1 MSLRGDARILA
12 SKAEDAAL
20 SALRAVEVLV
30 PSLSELVR
38 VVRVSADPRVETAG
52 IFRSGR
58 MVVAPSWLLSLR
70 PADAAFVVAHE
81 LMHLALRTHER
92 ASGIDPF
99 VANVAHD
106 YIINDMLAEA
116 LGREVPAGGLV
127 MRGARHRSLEE
138 LSSELGSLLGS
149 KLRAWTSAPPA
160 STLADA
166 LRRAGLA
173 APSPH
178 PSARRLDA
186 LDDALERELF
196 PSEPPGERERLQE
209 QTREA
214 SLKAAS
220 LDLLRRGIESAF
232 VQRGLEPGEDI
243 AVVEALR
250 TAYRPPWHEALQ
262 TWMEA
267 VTPGDR
273 TWARASRRGADRSDL
288 ALPGRRR
295 EGWTLHVVLDTS
307 GSMVSEFPLIAGS
320 LQAFCEAVNV
330 ASVHLLQCDVELT
343 RDELVDVGSLSH
355 LTVAGLGG
363 SDLSPA
369 MRQLAND
376 PEVLSAI
383 VLTDGYISYPEEPMP
398 YAVLWVVTAYDFSPR
413 YGKVIPFHR

>member
-173 APSPH
+173 
-178 PSARRLDA
+178 
-186 LDDALERELF
+186 
-196 PSEPPGERERLQE
+196 
-209 QTREA
+209 
-214 SLKAAS
+214 
-220 LDLLRRGIESAF
+220 
-232 VQRGLEPGEDI
+232 
-243 AVVEALR
+243 
-250 TAYRPPWHEALQ
+250 
-262 TWMEA
+262 
-267 VTPGDR
+267 
-273 TWARASRRGADRSDL
+273 
-288 ALPGRRR
+288 GR
-295 EGWTLHVVLDTS
+295 
-307 GSMVSEFPLIAGS
+307 
-320 LQAFCEAVNV
+320 
-330 ASVHLLQCDVELT
+330 
-343 RDELVDVGSLSH
+343 
-355 LTVAGLGG
+355 
-363 SDLSPA
+363 
-369 MRQLAND
+369 
-376 PEVLSAI
+376 
-383 VLTDGYISYPEEPMP
+383 
-398 YAVLWVVTAYDFSPR
+398 
-413 YGKVIPFHR
+413 